1 MADEDVEDIILLAE
15 DDEEQ
20 RDKLLGTTI
29 GSAIVD
35 SGCTKTVCGDVWLNT
50 YLDSL
55 SQKDRKLVYTEKS
68 LCNFRFGIGKVYSS
82 SRIVYIP
89 VHIGSSSATLAT
101 YAIPCNIPFL
111 LSRSS
116 MKKAHA
122 TLDFEKDHLII
133 FDEIVRLIITESGHY
148 CLPLSRPIDEPY
160 TSSTQ
165 KVLFTSPLQEG
176 NLDDC
181 RKKILKLHKQFSHP
195 HPDKL
200 KTLIKQAGDATQ
212 DMLDMVTDVTKK
224 CDICKR
230 YKRTPLRPVVSFPL
244 ATEFNETVAL
254 DLKTFHG
261 SGYMLHMIDHATRY
275 SQACFIKNKQ
285 SSTIVKS
292 ILQFWISIF
301 GSPRKFLSDNG
312 GEFVNQEFN
321 ELAEKFNISVLTTAA
336 ESPWS
341 NGLCEKHNG
350 IIADMIQKT
359 MNDGVHELELAIHW
373 CVAAKNSLQNVYGY
387 SPNQL
392 VFGRNPNY
400 PAVYSDHLPAQNQS
414 TMSEHILRNLRA
426 LHISRESFIKQ
437 ESCERLRRALLKK
450 TRNVDHF
457 SNGDAVYYKRNNQNE
472 WHGPAKVLGRD
483 TNQYLLKHG
492 GIYIR
497 VHPCRMQLT
506 NAEYGNHIEEGRH
519 NLNHN
524 IAADTVKDHHAVD
537 NCDDDDEDEETPE
550 GVNPPTPPPSPA
562 IVPNHGNNLNEAEE
576 DVDNSEETSNEDNA
590 DSGDTTT
597 LVKSAKDLPRPKTTI
612 SFRNTP
618 NDDWTHAEVV
628 SRAGKTTTGNW
639 HFMNIRQDGKDD
651 AVCVSLKGAEWKVQ
665 EEQPIMEDI
674 FFGYQGVRFHI
685 EKAQEIKKWKDMG
698 VFEEV
703 EDIGQ
708 ARISCRWVCTEKM
721 KGDKLIRKARLCAR
735 GFEETNEQT
744 KTDSPTCQ
752 KESLRL
758 LLCILA
764 ANSWTL
770 HTMDIK
776 SAYLQGI
783 PLDREL
789 YMSAPKEAAT
799 QKLWRLR
806 KCTYGLS
813 DAGRHWYIKV
823 VTELKS
829 LGATQPRLDQALFV
843 WYNTVRDC
851 DGIMAIHVDDFIYG
865 GTSSFINNTVS
876 HLRTLFKV
884 GLEESGGMKYLGI
897 SISQHATGI
906 QLSTDAYCSSLNEIL
921 DVGTDKDRRLNEA
934 ETRTLRHVSGQL
946 NWVTTQTRPDVAY
959 DNCIVGNSITKA
971 TVRDVTI
978 ANKAIR
984 KAKARLVS
992 LNYSIDFD
1000 LKSICIIGYTDAS
1013 FGNLSGGGSQ
1023 GAFIIFLVDSSGRA
1037 SPVTWQSR
1045 RIRRAANSTLAAE
1058 CIAAVEAA
1066 EACIHL
1072 QTLLKEILHQS
1083 NAEINM
1089 MPISILCDNR
1099 SLVDAVQISTAVQNR
1114 RLQIEVGILREML
1127 QKSELEEF
1135 RWIST
1140 ELQVANALTK
1150 AGCSGELLCQIVK
1163 GHLMFCP
1170 ESGKFV

>member
-1 MADEDVEDIILLAE
+1 
-15 DDEEQ
+15 
-20 RDKLLGTTI
+20 
-29 GSAIVD
+29 
-35 SGCTKTVCGDVWLNT
+35 
-50 YLDSL
+50 
-55 SQKDRKLVYTEKS
+55 
-68 LCNFRFGIGKVYSS
+68 
-82 SRIVYIP
+82 
-89 VHIGSSSATLAT
+89 
-101 YAIPCNIPFL
+101 
-111 LSRSS
+111 
-116 MKKAHA
+116 
-122 TLDFEKDHLII
+122 
-133 FDEIVRLIITESGHY
+133 
-148 CLPLSRPIDEPY
+148 
-160 TSSTQ
+160 
-165 KVLFTSPLQEG
+165 
-176 NLDDC
+176 
-181 RKKILKLHKQFSHP
+181 
-195 HPDKL
+195 
-200 KTLIKQAGDATQ
+200 
-212 DMLDMVTDVTKK
+212 
-224 CDICKR
+224 
-230 YKRTPLRPVVSFPL
+230 
-244 ATEFNETVAL
+244 
-254 DLKTFHG
+254 
-261 SGYMLHMIDHATRY
+261 
-275 SQACFIKNKQ
+275 
-285 SSTIVKS
+285 
-292 ILQFWISIF
+292 
-301 GSPRKFLSDNG
+301 
-312 GEFVNQEFN
+312 
-321 ELAEKFNISVLTTAA
+321 
-336 ESPWS
+336 
-341 NGLCEKHNG
+341 
-350 IIADMIQKT
+350 
-359 MNDGVHELELAIHW
+359 
-373 CVAAKNSLQNVYGY
+373 
-387 SPNQL
+387 
-392 VFGRNPNY
+392 
-400 PAVYSDHLPAQNQS
+400 
-414 TMSEHILRNLRA
+414 
-426 LHISRESFIKQ
+426 
-437 ESCERLRRALLKK
+437 
-450 TRNVDHF
+450 
-457 SNGDAVYYKRNNQNE
+457 
-472 WHGPAKVLGRD
+472 
-483 TNQYLLKHG
+483 
-492 GIYIR
+492 
-497 VHPCRMQLT
+497 
-506 NAEYGNHIEEGRH
+506 
-519 NLNHN
+519 
-524 IAADTVKDHHAVD
+524 
-537 NCDDDDEDEETPE
+537 
-550 GVNPPTPPPSPA
+550 
-562 IVPNHGNNLNEAEE
+562 
-576 DVDNSEETSNEDNA
+576 
-590 DSGDTTT
+590 
-597 LVKSAKDLPRPKTTI
+597 
-612 SFRNTP
+612 
-618 NDDWTHAEVV
+618 
-628 SRAGKTTTGNW
+628 
-639 HFMNIRQDGKDD
+639 
-651 AVCVSLKGAEWKVQ
+651 
-665 EEQPIMEDI
+665 MEDI
-674 FFGYQGVRFHI
+674 FFGNQGVRFHI

-843 WYNTVRDC
+843 WYNTVGDC

-992 LNYSIDFD
+992 LNYSVDFD
-1000 LKSICIIGYTDAS
+1000 LKSIRIIGYTDAS
-1013 FGNLSGGGSQ
+1013 FGNLSDGGSQ
-1023 GAFIIFLVDSSGRA
+1023 GAFIIFLIDSSGRA

-1083 NAEINM
+1083 NAEMNM

-1099 SLVDAVQISTAVQNR
+1099 SLVDAVHTSTAVQNR

-1150 AGCSGELLCQIVK
+1150 AGCSGELLCQILK
-1163 GHLMFCP
+1163 GHLMLCP